1 MRCNF
6 VAAAPKKGPH
16 SSVFARLASGAFYE
30 TIVQL
35 TFASSS
41 EVEGME
47 KLIVL
52 IKGAGEMATGVAHRL
67 FRSGFRICLTE
78 ISEPLAVRRAVSF
91 CEAVFEKEKEVE
103 GVKARLVSTESEIRH
118 AWTQGWLPLIIDPDA
133 NIRKLIKPAVVVD
146 AILAKE
152 NLGTRISDAPLVI
165 GLGPGFRAGEDVH
178 VVVETNRGHNLGRII
193 EKGEAEPNTGV
204 PGNIDGYTRERVLRA
219 PAAGIFRAKKKI
231 GDAVQAGETVAE
243 ADGVPVKARISGVL
257 RGILRDGIRV
267 KEQMKA
273 GDIDP
278 RGTRE
283 NCFTIS
289 DKSRA
294 IAGGILEAILLKF
307 NK

>member
-1 MRCNF
+1 
-6 VAAAPKKGPH
+6 
-16 SSVFARLASGAFYE
+16 
-30 TIVQL
+30 
-35 TFASSS
+35 
-41 EVEGME
+41 ME
-47 KLIVL
+47 NLIVL

-67 FRSGFRICLTE
+67 FRSGFRVCLTE
-78 ISEPLAVRRAVSF
+78 IIEPLAVRRAVSF

-103 GVKARLVSTESEIRH
+103 GVTARLVGMEKDVRL
-118 AWTQGWLPLIIDPDA
+118 AWKDGRIPLVIDPEA
-133 NIRKLIKPAVVVD
+133 NIRRFIEPDVLVD

-152 NLGTRISDAPLVI
+152 NLGTRIGDAPLVI

-178 VVVETNRGHNLGRII
+178 AVIETNRGHNLGRII

-204 PGNIDGYTRERVLRA
+204 PGNIGGYTWERVLRA
-219 PAAGIFRAKKKI
+219 PAAGIFRAKNKI
-231 GDAVQAGETVAE
+231 GDKVQAGETVAE
-243 ADGVPVKARISGVL
+243 VEGVPVKAGISGVL

-289 DKSRA
+289 EKARA
-294 IAGGILEAILLKF
+294 IAGGVLEAILREY
-307 NK
+307 NR

>member
-1 MRCNF
+1 MIRG
-6 VAAAPKKGPH
+6 KGEIFGE
-16 SSVFARLASGAFYE
+16 S
-30 TIVQL
+30 
-35 TFASSS
+35 
-41 EVEGME
+41 EGME
-47 KLIVL
+47 KLTIL

-78 ISEPLAVRRAVSF
+78 IAEPLAVRRAVSF
-91 CEAVFEKEKEVE
+91 CEAVFEREKEVE
-103 GVKARLVSTESEIRH
+103 GVKASLVGTEEGVRL
-118 AWTQGWLPLIIDPDA
+118 AWAEGRLPLIVDPAA
-133 NIRKLIKPAVVVD
+133 NIRRFLKPDVVVD

-152 NLGTRISDAPLVI
+152 NLGTRTGDAPLVI

-178 VVVETNRGHNLGRII
+178 VVVETNRGHNLGRVI

-204 PGNIDGYTRERVLRA
+204 PGNIGGYTWERVLRA

-243 ADGVPVKARISGVL
+243 VDGVPVKAGISGVL

-267 KEQMKA
+267 AEKMKA

-289 DKSRA
+289 DKARA
-294 IAGGILEAILLKF
+294 IAGGALEAILRKY